1 MSGEDAPVLIA
12 HVVYH
17 FGTGGMEN
25 GVVNL
30 INRLPADQYR
40 HAIISLTDHT
50 DFRQRIQR
58 DDVLFFDL
66 NKRPGHDF
74 SWMRRLYRLLRE
86 LRPAIVHTR
95 NLNALEAQFV
105 ATVARVPAR
114 VHGEHGRDVFDL
126 EGKNWKYNLL
136 RRAARPLVH
145 RYITVSRDLE
155 NWLRATVGVSATRLA
170 QIYNGVDSDKFHPR
184 SDIGPLPASGE
195 GWAEEPGTSLSRP
208 PTPVGEEL
216 ERLLDGAT
224 CVIGSVGRM
233 AAVKDYPT
241 LVRAFIQACGPG
253 GAKSGLRLLL
263 VGDGP
268 ARAACQALLDQAGL
282 AARAWLAG
290 NRNDTPELLRAMDL
304 FVLPSLGEGISN
316 TILEAMSTGLPV
328 VATAVGG
335 NTELVVSGETG
346 TLFEPGDSASLA
358 RILMDYA
365 TDPARI
371 VREGVAARARVE
383 RDFSLAHMTA
393 AYQAAYQAT
402 YQAAHQAVMP
412 RA

>member
-1 MSGEDAPVLIA
+1 MTPVPAPAPVLIA

-25 GVVNL
+25 GMVNL
-30 INRLPADQYR
+30 INRLPADRFR

-50 DFRQRIQR
+50 DFRQRIRR

-66 NKRPGHDF
+66 DKQPGHDI

-105 ATVARVPAR
+105 AAVARVPLR

-155 NWLRATVGVSATRLA
+155 NWLKTTVGVPAPRLA
-170 QIYNGVDSDKFHPR
+170 QIYNGVDSDKFQPR
-184 SDIGPLPASGE
+184 AGPRPSVGPE
-195 GWAEEPGTSLSRP
+195 GF
-208 PTPVGEEL
+208 
-216 ERLLDGAT
+216 LDVAT
-224 CVIGSVGRM
+224 CVVGSVGRM
-233 AAVKDYPT
+233 VAVKDYPT
-241 LVRAFIQACGPG
+241 LVRAFIQACGQG
-253 GAKSGLRLLL
+253 KEASGLRLIL

-268 ARAACQALLDQAGL
+268 ARAECQALLDRAGL
-282 AARAWLAG
+282 ASKAWLAG
-290 NRNDTPELLRAMDL
+290 NRDDTAELMRAMDV

-328 VATAVGG
+328 IATGVGG
-335 NTELVVSGETG
+335 NPELVMAGETG
-346 TLFEPGDSASLA
+346 ILFEPGDADSLA
-358 RILMDYA
+358 LCLCAYA
-365 TDPARI
+365 NDPTRRQ
-371 VREGVAARARVE
+371 REGAAAHIRIE
-383 RDFSLAHMTA
+383 QTFSWAKAAA
-393 AYQAAYQAT
+393 AYQAVYE
-402 YQAAHQAVMP
+402 
-412 RA
+412 RALRMSR

>member
-1 MSGEDAPVLIA
+1 VPLVGASGD
-12 HVVYH
+12 
-17 FGTGGMEN
+17 
-25 GVVNL
+25 
-30 INRLPADQYR
+30 
-40 HAIISLTDHT
+40 
-50 DFRQRIQR
+50 
-58 DDVLFFDL
+58 
-66 NKRPGHDF
+66 PGHAG
-74 SWMRRLYRLLRE
+74 RE
-86 LRPAIVHTR
+86 QTPPPRA
-95 NLNALEAQFV
+95 
-105 ATVARVPAR
+105 
-114 VHGEHGRDVFDL
+114 GEVGRGR
-126 EGKNWKYNLL
+126 E
-136 RRAARPLVH
+136 
-145 RYITVSRDLE
+145 
-155 NWLRATVGVSATRLA
+155 
-170 QIYNGVDSDKFHPR
+170 
-184 SDIGPLPASGE
+184 
-195 GWAEEPGTSLSRP
+195 
-208 PTPVGEEL
+208 GEEL

-241 LVRAFIQACGPG
+241 LVRAFIQACGQG
-253 GAKSGLRLLL
+253 GGVSGLRLLL

-268 ARAACQALLDQAGL
+268 ARAACQSLLDQAGL

-290 NRNDTPELLRAMDL
+290 NRNDTPELLRAMDM

-371 VREGVAARARVE
+371 LREGVAARARVE

-393 AYQAAYQAT
+393 AYQVGLSGCS
-402 YQAAHQAVMP
+402 QAA

>member
-1 MSGEDAPVLIA
+1 MTPSTTPALIA

-25 GVVNL
+25 GMVNL
-30 INRLPADQYR
+30 INRLPASRFR

-50 DFRQRIQR
+50 DFRQRIRR

-66 NKRPGHDF
+66 DKQPGHDL

-105 ATVARVPAR
+105 AAAARVPAR

-145 RYITVSRDLE
+145 RYITVSKDLE
-155 NWLRATVGVSATRLA
+155 NWLGATVGVSATRLA

-184 SDIGPLPASGE
+184 SGPRPSVGPE
-195 GWAEEPGTSLSRP
+195 GF
-208 PTPVGEEL
+208 
-216 ERLLDGAT
+216 LDGAT

-241 LVRAFIQACGPG
+241 LARAFIQACGQVKE
-253 GAKSGLRLLL
+253 ASGLRLIL

-268 ARAACQALLDQAGL
+268 ARAECQALLDQAGL
-282 AARAWLAG
+282 ASKAWLAG
-290 NRNDTPELLRAMDL
+290 NRDDTAELMRTMDV

-328 VATAVGG
+328 IATRVGG
-335 NTELVVSGETG
+335 NPELVTAGETG
-346 TLFEPGDSASLA
+346 DLFTPGDIETLA
-358 RILMDYA
+358 NRILAYA
-365 TDPARI
+365 DDPARRM
-371 VREGVAARARVE
+371 REGGAGRARIE
-383 RDFSLAHMTA
+383 RDFSLAHMA
-393 AYQAAYQAT
+393 QAYQAVYL
-402 YQAAHQAVMP
+402 AALGHA
-412 RA
+412 

>member
-1 MSGEDAPVLIA
+1 MTPSTTPALIA

-30 INRLPADQYR
+30 INRLPADKFR

-50 DFRQRIQR
+50 DFRQRIR
-58 DDVLFFDL
+58 CGDVLFFDL
-66 NKRPGHDF
+66 DKQPGHDL
-74 SWMRRLYRLLRE
+74 SWMRRLYHLLRE

-105 ATVARVPAR
+105 AAAARVPAR

-126 EGKNWKYNLL
+126 HGKNWKYNLL

-145 RYITVSRDLE
+145 QYITVSRDLE
-155 NWLRATVGVSATRLA
+155 NWLGATVGVSATRLA

-184 SDIGPLPASGE
+184 SVPRPSVGPE
-195 GWAEEPGTSLSRP
+195 GF
-208 PTPVGEEL
+208 
-216 ERLLDGAT
+216 LDGAT

-241 LVRAFIQACGPG
+241 LALAFIQACRQGKE
-253 GAKSGLRLLL
+253 ASGLRLIL
-263 VGDGP
+263 VGDGA
-268 ARAACQALLDQAGL
+268 ARAECQTLLNQAGL
-282 AARAWLAG
+282 ASQTWLAG
-290 NRNDTPELLRAMDL
+290 NRDDTAELMRAMDM

-328 VATAVGG
+328 IATRVGG
-335 NTELVVSGETG
+335 NPELVTAGETG
-346 TLFEPGDSASLA
+346 TLFEPGDVDSLA
-358 RILMDYA
+358 LCLCAYA
-365 TDPARI
+365 KDPARRQ
-371 VREGVAARARVE
+371 REGAAARARIE
-383 RDFSLAHMTA
+383 QTFSWANAAA
-393 AYQAAYQAT
+393 AYQAVYE
-402 YQAAHQAVMP
+402 
-412 RA
+412 RALRISRENHTIFPGYARTSGPEHDKR

>member
-1 MSGEDAPVLIA
+1 VSGEDAPVLIA

-30 INRLPADQYR
+30 INRLPADRFR

-105 ATVARVPAR
+105 AAVARVPAR

-155 NWLRATVGVSATRLA
+155 NWLRATVGVSAARLA
-170 QIYNGVDSDKFHPR
+170 QIYNGVDSDRFHPR
-184 SDIGPLPASGE
+184 SGLAPLPTSGE
-195 GWAEEPGTSLSRP
+195 GRGGERL
-208 PTPVGEEL
+208 PTLVGKEL

-241 LVRAFIQACGPG
+241 LVRAFIQACGQG
-253 GAKSGLRLLL
+253 GDASGLRLLL

-365 TDPARI
+365 ADHARI

-393 AYQAAYQAT
+393 AYQAT
-402 YQAAHQAVMP
+402 YQAVMA

>member
-1 MSGEDAPVLIA
+1 MSTVSDSIPSGAKPVLIA

-25 GVVNL
+25 GMVNL
-30 INRLPADQYR
+30 INRLPTAEFR
-40 HAIISLTDHT
+40 HVVISLTDHT
-50 DFRQRIQR
+50 EFRQRIHR
-58 DDVLFFDL
+58 DDIRFVDL
-66 NKRPGHDF
+66 DKRPGHDL
-74 SWMRRLYRLLRE
+74 SWMGRLYSLLRE
-86 LRPAIVHTR
+86 LRPEIVHTR

-105 ATVARVPAR
+105 AAAARVPAR

-145 RYITVSRDLE
+145 QYITVSRDLAG
-155 NWLRATVGVSATRLA
+155 WLSNTVGVSNRRLS

-184 SDIGPLPASGE
+184 GARRPEVGPAGF
-195 GWAEEPGTSLSRP
+195 LS
-208 PTPVGEEL
+208 
-216 ERLLDGAT
+216 GAT

-241 LVRAFIQACGPG
+241 LVRAFIHACQQGEP
-253 GAKSGLRLLL
+253 AAGLRLLL

-268 ARAACQALLDQAGL
+268 SRQECQTLLDQSGFAG
-282 AARAWLAG
+282 RAWLAG
-290 NRNDTPELLRAMDL
+290 NRDDSAELMRAMDV

-335 NTELVVSGETG
+335 NPELVSPGETG
-346 TLFEPGDSASLA
+346 LLFKPGASETLA
-358 RILMDYA
+358 RALLDYA
-365 TDPARI
+365 ADPVRI
-371 VREGVAARARVE
+371 ANEGRAARARIE
-383 RDFSLAHMTA
+383 RDFSLEHMVEGYRAVYRA
-393 AYQAAYQAT
+393 ALER
-402 YQAAHQAVMP
+402 V
-412 RA
+412 